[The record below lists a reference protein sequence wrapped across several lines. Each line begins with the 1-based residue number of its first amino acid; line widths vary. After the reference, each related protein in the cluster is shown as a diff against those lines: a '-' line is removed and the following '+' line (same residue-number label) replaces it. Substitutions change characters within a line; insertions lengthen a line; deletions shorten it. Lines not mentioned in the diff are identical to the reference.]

1 MDIVVVTGLSGSG
14 KSRAINALEDIGYF
28 CVDNMPPKLIATFT
42 RLLMDS
48 KEEKKKAAIVSD
60 IRVGS
65 YFKELFD
72 AIEQLKNMGCEIKVL
87 FLDSSDSVLIRRYK
101 ETRRKHPLLEEC
113 GGSVS
118 QAIKKERELLQ
129 RAKTISDYVI
139 DTSFMSP
146 ADLKNRI
153 SELFLEN
160 PINAMKVHCMS
171 FGFKYGAPNDC
182 DLMFDVR
189 CLPNPFYV
197 PDLKEHTGLEKPVR
211 DFVLKWD
218 EAQGLRTKLCDL
230 VDYLV
235 PLYEKEGK
243 SQLVIAVGCTGG
255 KHRSVVFAQLLN
267 DHLEKN
273 GCSVTVNHRDMNK

>member
-1 MDIVVVTGLSGSG
+1 
-14 KSRAINALEDIGYF
+14 
-28 CVDNMPPKLIATFT
+28 
-42 RLLMDS
+42 MDS
-48 KEEKKKAAIVSD
+48 KEEKKKVAVVSD

-72 AIEQLKNMGCEIKVL
+72 AVEELKSMGCDPKIL
-87 FLDSSDSVLIRRYK
+87 YLDSSDAVLIRRYK
-101 ETRRKHPLLEEC
+101 ETRRKHPLMDEC
-113 GGSVS
+113 NGSVAE
-118 QAIKKERELLQ
+118 AIKKERIFLAS
-129 RAKTISDYVI
+129 AKTIADYVI

-146 ADLKNRI
+146 TDLRNRI
-153 SELFLEN
+153 CELFLEN

-189 CLPNPFYV
+189 CLPNPFYI
-197 PDLKEHTGLEKPVR
+197 PELKEHTGLEAPVR

-218 EAQGLRTKLCDL
+218 EAQGLKNKLCDL
-230 VDYLV
+230 IDYLV

-255 KHRSVVFAQLLN
+255 KHRSVVFAQLLK
-267 DHLEKN
+267 DHLEKK
-273 GCSVTVNHRDMNK
+273 GCIATVNHRDMKK